1 MCERF
6 RTAILT
12 CGEIDDDGNY
22 YGSEDGERGED
33 SSNSEGEGE
42 QDSEDGEGENESDD
56 ESGDDS
62 SNDDTSESHV
72 TQSINSNISGEES
85 ES

>member
-22 YGSEDGERGED
+22 YGSENGEEGED
-33 SSNSEGEGE
+33 NSNNEGLSEGNSDDEDAEGE
-42 QDSEDGEGENESDD
+42 SDSEDSGEN
-56 ESGDDS
+56 
-62 SNDDTSESHV
+62 
-72 TQSINSNISGEES
+72 
-85 ES
+85 